1 MDKNFGIANLKLQGH
16 SCKVKSVGFSSMP
29 PQFLERGAGEHEGEG
44 IGMPCTTRQA
54 EQLRGVIFV
63 EKQHDFTNNT

>member
-1 MDKNFGIANLKLQGH
+1 
-16 SCKVKSVGFSSMP
+16 MP

-44 IGMPCTTRQA
+44 IGMPYTTRQA

-63 EKQHDFTNNT
+63 EKQHDFTHNT